1 MLANTE
7 DAPTKKARRFFI
19 EIIIIDNPF
28 VRSILF
34 IISSTEASTNEGA
47 SAILD
52 IKRNISSI
60 TTPKHTYFN

>member
-1 MLANTE
+1 MLVNTE
-7 DAPTKKARRFFI
+7 DTPTKKARGFFI